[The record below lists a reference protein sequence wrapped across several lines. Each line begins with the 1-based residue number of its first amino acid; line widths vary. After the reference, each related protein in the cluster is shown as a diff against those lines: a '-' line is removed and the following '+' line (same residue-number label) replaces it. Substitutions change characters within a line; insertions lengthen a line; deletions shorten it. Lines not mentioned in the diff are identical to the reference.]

1 MVVITLT
8 EAALNKLKTTE
19 WKEETTPRIDANIAG
34 GCGVSVQFKLV
45 FDESRRNDTVIEY
58 DGIQFQIDPFTK
70 RYLDEETQI
79 DYNDERGFLVGE
91 TFTSSACAI
100 EIN

>member
-1 MVVITLT
+1 MVITLT
-8 EAALNKLKTTE
+8 ETALNKLKDME
-19 WKEETTPRIDANIAG
+19 WQGEQSPRIDANIAG

-45 FDESRRNDTVIEY
+45 FDESRRKDTVIEY
-58 DGIQFQIDPFTK
+58 DGIQFRIDPFTK

-79 DYNDERGFLVGE
+79 DFNDERGFLVGE

-100 EIN
+100 EIY